1 MAVPILRSRYFYS
14 CPASKYILQ
23 NKPSY
28 DQMWIDIY
36 YQPNQPFYLCMVHIT
51 YSTSQH
57 RDTYVDLYWKMQIVI
72 DPSRGIYMIQ
82 MVNFVSCKHAMRL
95 NHRPLFQSNLCIS
108 WKCVRESASH
118 YVVAI
123 EYQHIYNSRIRIFII
138 NDTGRQ
144 CRIIAYVLINWLYM
158 KDHYLVWCW
167 WGRLYYVF
175 NLQWDECI

>member
-1 MAVPILRSRYFYS
+1 MTHKNDWHWLSSRHKILACIGVP
-14 CPASKYILQ
+14 
-23 NKPSY
+23 
-28 DQMWIDIY
+28 
-36 YQPNQPFYLCMVHIT
+36 CMMDRVECSWWT
-51 YSTSQH
+51 Y
-57 RDTYVDLYWKMQIVI
+57 WI